1 MKKIIALLLVI
12 LVFSCSACSK
22 KNKNNNVNTDSDTDT
37 TVITDVDTDLQTDTE
52 IKDGAT
58 DSNPQQSTTTTTT
71 TTKTTTTIT
80 TPKPVSGSVTHS
92 NKFLSATASKP
103 LSEKG
108 QVKVT
113 ISTKDLAS
121 VGTLYGLQLSI
132 AFKEMKLVSI
142 DKNPLPSG
150 WTCTT
155 PKVSDANVANGMIL
169 LFDCNFSTPLDNRPL
184 VTLTFNSNGTK
195 DSIFSLFDI
204 KGVDENFSEVNAYSI
219 DM

>member
-22 KNKNNNVNTDSDTDT
+22 KNKNNNVNIDSNTNTDVSITDIDTDAI
-37 TVITDVDTDLQTDTE
+37 VPDSTDNANST
-52 IKDGAT
+52 
-58 DSNPQQSTTTTTT
+58 QSTTTTTT
-71 TTKTTTTIT
+71 TTNTTTTIT

-121 VGTLYGLQLSI
+121 VGSLYGLQFST
-132 AFKEMKLVSI
+132 AFKEMTLVSI
-142 DKNPLPSG
+142 DKHPLPSG
-150 WTCTT
+150 WTCTA
-155 PKVSDANVANGMIL
+155 PKVSEANAMGGAVL

-195 DSIFSLFDI
+195 GSIFSVFDI

>member
-22 KNKNNNVNTDSDTDT
+22 KNKDND
-37 TVITDVDTDLQTDTE
+37 IE
-52 IKDGAT
+52 T
-58 DSNPQQSTTTTTT
+58 DSNTNTDVSITDIDTDAIVPDSTDNANSTQSTTTTTT
-71 TTKTTTTIT
+71 TINTTTTIT
-80 TPKPVSGSVTHS
+80 TPKTVSGSVTHS

-121 VGTLYGLQLSI
+121 VGSLYGLQFST
-132 AFKEMKLVSI
+132 AFKEMTLVSI
-142 DKNPLPSG
+142 DKHPLPSG
-150 WTCTT
+150 WTCTA
-155 PKVSDANVANGMIL
+155 PKVSEANAMGGAVL

-195 DSIFSLFDI
+195 DSIFSVFDI
-204 KGVDENFSEVNAYSI
+204 KGVDENFSEVKANPI
-219 DM
+219 DI

>member
-22 KNKNNNVNTDSDTDT
+22 KNKNNNVNIDSNTNTDVSITDIDTDT
-37 TVITDVDTDLQTDTE
+37 IVPNSTDNANST
-52 IKDGAT
+52 
-58 DSNPQQSTTTTTT
+58 QSTTTTTT
-71 TTKTTTTIT
+71 TTTNTTTTIT

-121 VGTLYGLQLSI
+121 VGSLYGLQFST
-132 AFKEMKLVSI
+132 AFKEMTLVSI
-142 DKNPLPSG
+142 DKHPLPSG
-150 WTCTT
+150 WTCTA
-155 PKVSDANVANGMIL
+155 PKVSEANVANGMIL
-169 LFDCNFSTPLDNRPL
+169 LFDCNFSTSLDNRPL

-195 DSIFSLFDI
+195 DSIFSVFDI